1 MNEEQR
7 YDTLSMS
14 IDEIVGRG
22 EFAPTGDAD
31 VDVLARLASGLRGLP
46 AQQFKARLRDELVSS
61 EEGRGLLSGP
71 VGRLRAAVSL
81 DRGTGLAA
89 AGGGCGLVAGACCV
103 GGAVVNVLGF
113 ASAAAV
119 ATFIETSIPYFVG
132 VSIIMMAALLFWVFR
147 HEGFQRT
154 TLARSAMRVGVVVGS
169 AYGVVFAATMALSMA
184 MGLY

>member
-1 MNEEQR
+1 MTDELRHDRLNA
-7 YDTLSMS
+7 S
-14 IDEIVGRG
+14 IDAFISRREL
-22 EFAPTGDAD
+22 AATGDAE

-46 AQQFKARLRDELVSS
+46 APGFKARLRAELVSDQ
-61 EEGRGLLSGP
+61 EQGGLSGLRT
-71 VGRLRAAVSL
+71 RLRAAVSF

-103 GGAVVNVLGF
+103 GGTIVNVLGF

-119 ATFIETSIPYFVG
+119 AAFIETAIPYFVA
-132 VSIIMMAALLFWVFR
+132 VSLLMMAALLFLIFR

-154 TLARSAMRVGVVVGS
+154 TLARSAIRVGAVVGG
-169 AYGVVFAATMALSMA
+169 AYGVVFAATMGLSMA

>member
-1 MNEEQR
+1 MTEELR
-7 YDTLSMS
+7 HSKLNTS
-14 IDEIVGRG
+14 IENIIAGG
-22 EFAPTGDAD
+22 QPAATGDAE

-46 AQQFKARLRDELVSS
+46 APGFKDGLRGELVPGAESRGPSGLLARLR
-61 EEGRGLLSGP
+61 SG
-71 VGRLRAAVSL
+71 ASF

-103 GGAVVNVLGF
+103 GGTVVNLLGF

-119 ATFIETSIPYFVG
+119 AAFIEDTIPYFVA
-132 VSIIMMAALLFWVFR
+132 VSLVMMGALLFWVLR
-147 HEGFQRT
+147 REGSGRAILT
-154 TLARSAMRVGVVVGS
+154 RSAIRAGAVVGS

>member
-1 MNEEQR
+1 MTEELR
-7 YDTLSMS
+7 YSKLNTS
-14 IDEIVGRG
+14 IENIVAGG
-22 EFAPTGDAD
+22 DFAATGDAD

-46 AQQFKARLRDELVSS
+46 APAFKARLRADLLPDE
-61 EEGRGLLSGP
+61 ERRGLTGLLAGL
-71 VGRLRAAVSL
+71 GAAISV

-119 ATFIETSIPYFVG
+119 AAFIEDTIAYFVA
-132 VSIIMMAALLFWVFR
+132 VSLVMMVALLFLIFR

-154 TLARSAMRVGVVVGS
+154 TLARSAIRVGAVVGS